1 MDNKD
6 LLKLLTPDMTEH
18 EQQKALYDLGY
29 TQYVHK
35 FTDYYGDGDCYV
47 WMAGGSKCSLADLAF
62 RLRDDA
68 KYIHRTSFVRAVK
81 MIYAHCGDGKKTS
94 RENIWSWF
102 SREAKPI
109 HWVIASLIAIRSN

>member
-6 LLKLLTPDMTEH
+6 LLKLLVMTEH

-47 WMAGGSKCSLADLAF
+47 WMAGGSKCSIADLAF
-62 RLRDDA
+62 RLRDE
-68 KYIHRTSFVRAVK
+68 AVK
-81 MIYAHCGDGKKTS
+81 ESHKKFYDAIYEVMAYCGDD
-94 RENIWSWF
+94 SWA
-102 SREAKPI
+102 SMLWGMAYAKPI
-109 HWVIASLIAIRSN
+109 HWVIASLIALRS